1 MHILHTFAN
10 NSSVPYLSWFA
21 ERARREG
28 GVWYTFL
35 ILFPERPEMMDEMR
49 DKGFTVIWIPFN
61 DKKRKWGMIRA
72 LPLLWW
78 HMLRI
83 KPDIVHCNL
92 FDDSLP
98 GLIAAWFAGIRT
110 RVLTRQDT
118 GYHWMHAR
126 KWVLLDRW
134 NARLATHVIAIS
146 NECMRYLIEKENIP
160 ASKVTM
166 VHNGIPEDL
175 FTNQDALVIKRLR
188 ERFGTHDRYPVIG
201 TVARF
206 IEWKGYRT
214 IVASARSLVRQHPNA
229 IFLFCGQG
237 PQEAEVR
244 QWVVDA
250 QLQHHVVFTGW
261 VERAEMPSFFGLL
274 DIYLHAAEMEPFGL
288 VYVEAMMNAVPVI
301 STRTGA
307 ALDSIVDGT
316 NGFLAHERTPQAL
329 ARSIERSLASDLAI
343 IGRAGRDTALAM
355 FPFDMMWHGT
365 MALYRKALTDRE

>member
-343 IGRAGRDTALAM
+343 IGRAGRVTALAM
-355 FPFDMMWHGT
+355 FPFEVMWRGT
-365 MALYRKALTDRE
+365 MTLYRKALNDRK